1 VTPEARAI
9 DSTVM
14 PAAEAPLPRDRR
26 GGLSFPLVF
35 GVFVALLALG
45 IWGGVKIHRSYV
57 GFERVAAHHVPP
69 DAALV
74 LRWDVEK
81 VSLFEPT
88 RKFLLPI
95 LDQAPL
101 EHPAIGSSRR
111 ERYAKASGVVFG
123 RDLREVLVAFGPGAG
138 DWSVL
143 LGGSFPSSDIVAAA
157 ARTLGQ
163 EGISVQPLGPRRIAT
178 PSGVAIGQGNDGVLA
193 IASSAARLDAALAM
207 HPLAPEVPRLGAAA
221 LVVGPP
227 APGLPAGGADL
238 LAMLG
243 SPQTVRG
250 EARWGNP
257 LVVSLELGF
266 SSAPPADMKDRVH
279 RALGPLIGEDLPRLE
294 REFGS
299 IRIQPNGNR
308 AIRVELSLDGPAL
321 ERAANRAALTVES
334 ALDFGPPQK

>member
-1 VTPEARAI
+1 MTPEARAI
-9 DSTVM
+9 DSAMTAV
-14 PAAEAPLPRDRR
+14 ESPLPRDRR

-45 IWGGVKIHRSYV
+45 LWGGVRIHRSYV

-69 DAALV
+69 DAAMV

-101 EHPAIGSSRR
+101 GPGAPGAARR
-111 ERYAKASGVVFG
+111 ERYAKESGVVLG
-123 RDLREVLVAFGPGAG
+123 RDLRELLVAFGPGTS

-143 LGGSFPSSDIVAAA
+143 FGGSFPSSDIVAAV

-163 EGISVQPLGPRRIAT
+163 EGVSVRPLGPRRIVT
-178 PSGVAIGQGNDGVLA
+178 PKGVAIGEGNDGVLA
-193 IASSAARLDAALAM
+193 IASSPERLDAALETR
-207 HPLAPEVPRLGAAA
+207 PIVPEIPRLGAAA
-221 LVVGPP
+221 LVAGPS
-227 APGLPAGGADL
+227 APGLPPGGAEL
-238 LAMLG
+238 LATLG
-243 SPQTVRG
+243 SPETIRG

-257 LVVSLELGF
+257 LAVSFELGF
-266 SSAPPADMKDRVH
+266 SSAPPADMKERVR
-279 RALGPLIGEDLPRLE
+279 RALEPLIGEDLPRLE
-294 REFGS
+294 REYGP

-308 AIRVELSLDGPAL
+308 GLRVELSLDGPAL
-321 ERAANRAALTVES
+321 ERGANRAALAVER
-334 ALDFGPPQK
+334 ALDFGPAQK